1 MKSFKKT
8 AGKTVKA
15 IFVIL
20 LTVICI
26 FSVVKRAFIIPIHN
40 VFDEMYYS
48 GQRKVKKSKGIVRW
62 GPFATGCSYSRVGVY
77 QYGRWMDNTDQ
88 YMAEDFG
95 RFERPYQA
103 NELNKGE
110 SITINVY
117 LNKKEMEIVCRLKN
131 IHSSEDS
138 SDSWLQWGYSYSVEE
153 NIMYI
158 NGPTLYFS
166 KGGEL
171 LSTTDKEQIESF
183 LQENG
188 YDKTAEEYEHYF
200 LYDKIIH
207 DWTLG
212 NLFRSRYTTWW
223 IGSVKFM
230 DGPPPE
236 QTA

>member
-1 MKSFKKT
+1 MNLVK
-8 AGKTVKA
+8 KTVK
-15 IFVIL
+15 IL
-20 LTVICI
+20 LCILLIIVCTLSVIQ
-26 FSVVKRAFIIPIHN
+26 KAFIVPIHN

-48 GQRKVKKSKGIVRW
+48 GQVKVKKSKGLIRW

-95 RFERPYQA
+95 RFERPYQPD
-103 NELNKGE
+103 ELNKGE

-117 LNKKEMEIVCRLKN
+117 LNEKKMGFICSLKD
-131 IHSSEDS
+131 IRSPEDPA
-138 SDSWLQWGYSYSVEE
+138 DSCLHWGYSYFVDE
-153 NIMYI
+153 NILYI

-166 KGGEL
+166 KGEER
-171 LSTTDKEQIESF
+171 LSTTDEEQIAAF

-188 YDKTAEEYEHYF
+188 YDKTAEEYEYYF

-212 NLFRSRYTTWW
+212 NLFRSKYATWW
-223 IGSVKFM
+223 IGSVKFV
-230 DGPPPE
+230 DGPPPQE
-236 QTA
+236 AA

>member
-1 MKSFKKT
+1 MSAT
-8 AGKTVKA
+8 LNT
-15 IFVIL
+15 L
-20 LTVICI
+20 
-26 FSVVKRAFIIPIHN
+26 HN

-48 GQRKVKKSKGIVRW
+48 GQIKVKKSKGIVRW

-171 LSTTDKEQIESF
+171 FSTTDKEQIESF
-183 LQENG
+183 LRENG

-223 IGSVKFM
+223 IGSAKFV